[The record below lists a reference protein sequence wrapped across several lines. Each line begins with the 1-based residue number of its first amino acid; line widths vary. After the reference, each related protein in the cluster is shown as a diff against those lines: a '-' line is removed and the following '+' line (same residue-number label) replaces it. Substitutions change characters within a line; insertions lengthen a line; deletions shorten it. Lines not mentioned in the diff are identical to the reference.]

1 MTLIEKRR
9 PDEGSAG
16 GGRGGPVSTGASR
29 AGWMIF
35 AAVMVVAVAGSI
47 YVGHSGLSASSR
59 GNPAGHLARED
70 PLFGIVNWPAIF
82 SVTFV
87 VVTVGMGIAFAR
99 ISLRQRGMHHL
110 LIVFLCVLS
119 MSLLDPPANWVTYT
133 VFDPQFLHYPTSW
146 HWMSLAPLIEPI
158 VNPPGYPMYFLT
170 VALCSAWVA
179 KKVLA
184 RSRPGSWAP
193 AHPRLTY
200 LLAGGAVGFVWDI
213 ATELFMIRA
222 HMYFYSEAWGP
233 TLGAGHG
240 RLPIVWGF
248 YTWFA
253 IGTVTVLLH
262 RDDRGRS
269 LAHSLAEKLPG
280 RGSASSG
287 RVVMAGS
294 LFLCGLYLI
303 PTALYG
309 AIRVAGLDHPNTP
322 TGWQYPESKVYDPYG
337 ELHDAGL
344 PGPYYK

>member
-1 MTLIEKRR
+1 
-9 PDEGSAG
+9 
-16 GGRGGPVSTGASR
+16 
-29 AGWMIF
+29 
-35 AAVMVVAVAGSI
+35 
-47 YVGHSGLSASSR
+47 
-59 GNPAGHLARED
+59 
-70 PLFGIVNWPAIF
+70 
-82 SVTFV
+82 
-87 VVTVGMGIAFAR
+87 
-99 ISLRQRGMHHL
+99 
-110 LIVFLCVLS
+110 

-133 VFDPQFLHYPTSW
+133 VFDPQFLHYPTTW

-184 RSRPGSWAP
+184 RSRPGSWA
-193 AHPRLTY
+193 ATHPRLTY
-200 LLAGGAVGFVWDI
+200 LLAGCAVGFVWDI

-222 HMYFYSEAWGP
+222 HMYFYSQAWGP

-280 RGSASSG
+280 RGTASTG
-287 RVVMAGS
+287 RIVVAGS

-309 AIRVAGLDHPNTP
+309 AIRVSGLDHPNAP

-337 ELHDAGL
+337 KLHDAGI
-344 PGPYYK
+344 PGPYFR